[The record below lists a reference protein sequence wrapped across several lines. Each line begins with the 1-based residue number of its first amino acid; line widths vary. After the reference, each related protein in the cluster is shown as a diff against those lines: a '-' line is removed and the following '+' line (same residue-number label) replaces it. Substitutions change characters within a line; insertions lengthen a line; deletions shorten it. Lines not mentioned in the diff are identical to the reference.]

1 MRLLDFLYYANIHKI
16 TEADT
21 MEKRFS
27 AEAINVAYA
36 MFPIISELYDHNVC
50 LAVTDT
56 ERYLFVQQ
64 GKEFNIPFHT
74 GDILNPSA
82 VKVIQSGKNY
92 KVSLPKEMVETDTTC
107 YFFPLRE
114 EEEVVGLLTIAV
126 DESYRNELVSIMD
139 VLYNSIGGISKNIQ
153 NIADGFKELTTENE
167 ELLQEVHDT
176 AERGKDT
183 TQIVS
188 LIHNISAKTNLLG
201 LNASIEAARAGDSGL
216 GFAVVAAEITKL
228 AANTKESIKKIGTI
242 IQDIVQKVD
251 QIDEGLEKNNQVSA
265 MQAESF
271 ENILES
277 IKTIDNMVKKLH
289 EISQKI

>member
-1 MRLLDFLYYANIHKI
+1 
-16 TEADT
+16 